1 MAGLGAWE
9 GGPAWSAIQ
18 LQAVHE
24 SWPLAEAFTIS
35 RGSKTSAEVVVVTL
49 TATGPDGQGLRGQG
63 ECVPYGRYGETVE
76 GVLAA
81 LQALPSADPAA
92 LPAGAARNALDCALW
107 DLRAKWSGQSVAALL
122 GLTAPQAIETAETIS
137 LGTPQAMAAKA
148 KRLAGRPLLKVK
160 VGGDDPLARL
170 QAVRAEAPTPR
181 LIVDA
186 NEGWTFDQLRAL
198 LPDLAALRCDLIEQ
212 PLPADQDAALADLG
226 RPAVD
231 LCADESVHARDGLE
245 RLRALYQVVN
255 IKLDKTGGLT
265 EALALKAAAQE
276 AGFGIMVGCMVGTSL
291 AMAPAHLV
299 AQGVAFADLDGPLML
314 RQDRAAGMAFNHG
327 VIGSP
332 SSTLW
337 G

>member
-198 LPDLAALRCDLIEQ
+198 LPDLAALRCDLSSSPYRQIRMRLW
-212 PLPADQDAALADLG
+212 PTWDGLRLTSALMSRSMPVMGLSVCVHSIKWSTSSLI
-226 RPAVD
+226 RPAV
-231 LCADESVHARDGLE
+231 
-245 RLRALYQVVN
+245 
-255 IKLDKTGGLT
+255 
-265 EALALKAAAQE
+265 
-276 AGFGIMVGCMVGTSL
+276 
-291 AMAPAHLV
+291 
-299 AQGVAFADLDGPLML
+299 
-314 RQDRAAGMAFNHG
+314 
-327 VIGSP
+327 
-332 SSTLW
+332 
-337 G
+337 

>member
-1 MAGLGAWE
+1 MAAEQAWQ
-9 GGPAWSAIQ
+9 GGPDWSAIG
-18 LQAVHE
+18 LQAAHE

-49 TATGPDGQGLRGQG
+49 SATRSDGQRVSGQG

-76 GVLAA
+76 GVLAD
-81 LQALPSADPAA
+81 LRALPAADPAA

-107 DLRAKWSGQSVAALL
+107 DLRAKWSGQAVHDVL
-122 GLTAPQAIETAETIS
+122 GLAAPQAIETAETIS

-148 KRLAGRPLLKVK
+148 KLLAQRPLLKVK
-160 VGGDDPLARL
+160 VGGDDPLACL
-170 QAVRAEAPTPR
+170 QAVRAEAPRPR

-186 NEGWTFDQLRAL
+186 NEGWSFEQLRAL
-198 LPDLAALRCDLIEQ
+198 LPDLAALGCDVIEQ
-212 PLPADQDAALADLG
+212 PLPADQDAALAELG

-231 LCADESVHARDGLE
+231 LCADESVHAREGLD
-245 RLRALYQVVN
+245 RLRGLYQVVN

-314 RQDRAAGMAFNHG
+314 RQDRAAGMAFQNG
-327 VIGSP
+327 VVGPPASA
-332 SSTLW
+332 LW